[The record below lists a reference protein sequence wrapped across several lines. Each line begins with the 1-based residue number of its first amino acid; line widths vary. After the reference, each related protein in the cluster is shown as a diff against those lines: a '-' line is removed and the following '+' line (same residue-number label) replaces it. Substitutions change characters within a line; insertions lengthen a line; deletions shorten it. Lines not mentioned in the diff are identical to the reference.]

1 MKFKDFIKDKIIEII
16 LMLFSTMSI
25 EIILLAYQIQLIV
38 RVYVVASIILS
49 LLISMLIEYYS
60 KKSYYNNLL
69 EKLDELDQKYLLSEV
84 ISKANFQD
92 GNLFKE
98 ILEETGKS
106 MLENVNKYKY
116 AQEDYKEY
124 IELWIHEIKTPISAS
139 KLIIEN
145 NKNEVTK
152 NIEEELDKIE
162 NYTEQALYYA
172 RSNTVEKD
180 YIITKTNLKDI
191 VNMSIIKNKTTIL
204 NNKFELNIHDLEK
217 QVYTDSKW
225 VVFILNQVIQNSIKY
240 SKNENQSIEIYAEE
254 QKEKVTLYIKDNG
267 LGIKKSELSRVFEK
281 GFTGENGRIIGK
293 KSTGIGLYLCK
304 KLCDKLQLA
313 ININAEQNVGTEVT
327 IVFPK
332 GSFSHF
338 EKQIAIK

>member
-1 MKFKDFIKDKIIEII
+1 MKFKDFIKDKKIEII

-69 EKLDELDQKYLLSEV
+69 EKLDELAQKYLLSEV

-145 NKNEVTK
+145 NKNEITK

-204 NNKFELNIHDLEK
+204 NNKVELNIHDLEK

-313 ININAEQNVGTEVT
+313 ININADQNVGTEVT

-338 EKQIAIK
+338 EN

>member
-1 MKFKDFIKDKIIEII
+1 MKFKDFIKDKKIEII

-145 NKNEVTK
+145 NKNEITK

-240 SKNENQSIEIYAEE
+240 SKNENQSI
-254 QKEKVTLYIKDNG
+254 
-267 LGIKKSELSRVFEK
+267 
-281 GFTGENGRIIGK
+281 
-293 KSTGIGLYLCK
+293 
-304 KLCDKLQLA
+304 
-313 ININAEQNVGTEVT
+313 
-327 IVFPK
+327 
-332 GSFSHF
+332 
-338 EKQIAIK
+338 

>member
-1 MKFKDFIKDKIIEII
+1 MSFRDFIKDKKLEII
-16 LMLFSTMSI
+16 LILFSMISI
-25 EIILLAYQIQLIV
+25 EIILLAYQIQLLV
-38 RVYVVASIILS
+38 RVYVGASIILS
-49 LLISMLIEYYS
+49 LLISTLIEYYN

-69 EKLDELDQKYLLSEV
+69 EKLNELDQKYLLSEV

-106 MLENVNKYKY
+106 MLENVNNYKY

-191 VNMSIIKNKTTIL
+191 VNMSIIKNKTIIL

-225 VVFILNQVIQNSIKY
+225 VVFILNQIIQNSIKY
-240 SKNENQSIEIYAEE
+240 SRKENKTIEIYAEE

-267 LGIKKSELSRVFEK
+267 LGIKKSELPRVFEK
-281 GFTGENGRIIGK
+281 GFTGENGRLIGK

-313 ININAEQNVGTEVT
+313 IEIKSKQNIETEVM
-327 IVFPK
+327 IIFPK
-332 GSFSHF
+332 GSFSLF
-338 EKQIAIK
+338 EK

>member
-1 MKFKDFIKDKIIEII
+1 MKFKDFIKDKKIEII

-180 YIITKTNLKDI
+180 YIVTKTNLKDI
-191 VNMSIIKNKTTIL
+191 VNMSIIKNKTIIL
-204 NNKFELNIHDLEK
+204 NNKIELDIHDLEK

-332 GSFSHF
+332 GSFSNF
-338 EKQIAIK
+338 EN

>member
-1 MKFKDFIKDKIIEII
+1 MKFKDFIKDKKIEII

-145 NKNEVTK
+145 NKNEITK

-191 VNMSIIKNKTTIL
+191 VNMSIIKNKTIIL
-204 NNKFELNIHDLEK
+204 NNKIELDIHDLEK

-240 SKNENQSIEIYAEE
+240 SQNENQSIEIYAEE

-332 GSFSHF
+332 GSFSNF
-338 EKQIAIK
+338 EN

>member
-1 MKFKDFIKDKIIEII
+1 MKFKDFIKDKKIEII

-240 SKNENQSIEIYAEE
+240 SQNENQSIEIYAEE

-332 GSFSHF
+332 GSFSNF
-338 EKQIAIK
+338 EN

>member
-1 MKFKDFIKDKIIEII
+1 MKFKDFIKDKKIEII

-124 IELWIHEIKTPISAS
+124 IELWIHEIKTPILAS

-145 NKNEVTK
+145 NKNEITK

-191 VNMSIIKNKTTIL
+191 VNMSIIKNKTIIL
-204 NNKFELNIHDLEK
+204 NNKIELDIHDLEK

-240 SKNENQSIEIYAEE
+240 SKNKNQSIEIYAEE

-338 EKQIAIK
+338 EN

>member
-1 MKFKDFIKDKIIEII
+1 MRFKDFIRDKKIEII
-16 LMLFSTMSI
+16 LMLFATMSI
-25 EIILLAYQIQLIV
+25 EIILLAYQIQTLV
-38 RVYVVASIILS
+38 RVYIILSIILS
-49 LLISMLIEYYS
+49 LLISVLIEFYN

-69 EKLDELDQKYLLSEV
+69 EKLNELDQKYLLSEV
-84 ISKANFQD
+84 IPKANFQD
-92 GNLFKE
+92 GILLKE
-98 ILEETGKS
+98 VLEETGKS

-145 NKNEVTK
+145 NKNEITK
-152 NIEEELDKIE
+152 NIEEELEKIE

-180 YIITKTNLKDI
+180 YIITKTNLKEI
-191 VNMSIIKNKTTIL
+191 VNTSIIKNKTIIL
-204 NNKFELNIHDLEK
+204 NNKVNLNIHDLEK

-225 VVFILNQVIQNSIKY
+225 IVFILNQVIQNAIKY
-240 SKNENQSIEIYAEE
+240 SKKENKTIEIYSEE
-254 QKEKVTLYIKDNG
+254 QKEKVSLYIKDNG
-267 LGIKKSELSRVFEK
+267 LGIKKSEITRVFEK

-304 KLCDKLQLA
+304 KLCDKLHLS
-313 ININAEQNVGTEVT
+313 ISIMSELNVGTEVI

-332 GSFSHF
+332 GTFSHL
-338 EKQIAIK
+338 

>member
-1 MKFKDFIKDKIIEII
+1 MKFKDFIKDKKIEII

-145 NKNEVTK
+145 NKNEITK

-180 YIITKTNLKDI
+180 YIITKTNLKDM

-313 ININAEQNVGTEVT
+313 ININAEQNIGTEVT

-338 EKQIAIK
+338 EN

>member
-1 MKFKDFIKDKIIEII
+1 MKFKDFIKDKKIEII

-191 VNMSIIKNKTTIL
+191 VNMSIIKNKTIIL
-204 NNKFELNIHDLEK
+204 NNKIELDIHDLEK

-240 SKNENQSIEIYAEE
+240 SKKENKLIEIYAEE

-332 GSFSHF
+332 GSFSNF
-338 EKQIAIK
+338 EN

>member
-1 MKFKDFIKDKIIEII
+1 MKFKDFIKDKKIEII

-69 EKLDELDQKYLLSEV
+69 EKLDELDKKYLLSEV

-116 AQEDYKEY
+116 AQEDYKKY
-124 IELWIHEIKTPISAS
+124 IELQIHEIKTPISAS

-145 NKNEVTK
+145 NKNEITK

-338 EKQIAIK
+338 EN

>member
-1 MKFKDFIKDKIIEII
+1 MKFKDFIKDKKIEII

-69 EKLDELDQKYLLSEV
+69 EKLDELDKKYLLSEV

-145 NKNEVTK
+145 NKYEITK

-338 EKQIAIK
+338 EN

>member
-1 MKFKDFIKDKIIEII
+1 MKFKDFIKDKKIEII

-25 EIILLAYQIQLIV
+25 EIVLLAYQNQLIV
-38 RVYVVASIILS
+38 RVYIVASIILS

-145 NKNEVTK
+145 NKNEITK

-338 EKQIAIK
+338 EN

>member
-1 MKFKDFIKDKIIEII
+1 MKFKDFIKDKKIEII

-69 EKLDELDQKYLLSEV
+69 EKLDELDKKYLLSEV

-145 NKNEVTK
+145 NKNEITK

-281 GFTGENGRIIGK
+281 GFTG
-293 KSTGIGLYLCK
+293 
-304 KLCDKLQLA
+304 
-313 ININAEQNVGTEVT
+313 
-327 IVFPK
+327 
-332 GSFSHF
+332 
-338 EKQIAIK
+338 

>member
-1 MKFKDFIKDKIIEII
+1 MKFKDFIKDKKIEII

-145 NKNEVTK
+145 NKNEITR

-338 EKQIAIK
+338 EK

>member
-1 MKFKDFIKDKIIEII
+1 MKFKDFIKDKKIEII

-145 NKNEVTK
+145 NKNEITK

-204 NNKFELNIHDLEK
+204 NNKFELIIHDLEK

-304 KLCDKLQLA
+304 KLCNKLQLA

-338 EKQIAIK
+338 EN

>member
-1 MKFKDFIKDKIIEII
+1 MKFKDFIKDKKIEII

-145 NKNEVTK
+145 NKNEITK

-180 YIITKTNLKDI
+180 YIITKTNLKDM

-313 ININAEQNVGTEVT
+313 ININADQNVGTEVT

-338 EKQIAIK
+338 EN

>member
-1 MKFKDFIKDKIIEII
+1 MKFKDFIKDKKIEII

-69 EKLDELDQKYLLSEV
+69 EKLDELEKKYLLSEV

-145 NKNEVTK
+145 NKNEITK

-338 EKQIAIK
+338 EN

>member
-1 MKFKDFIKDKIIEII
+1 MKFKDFIKDKKIEII

-69 EKLDELDQKYLLSEV
+69 EKLDELDKKYLLSEV

-145 NKNEVTK
+145 NKNEITK

-172 RSNTVEKD
+172 RRNTVEKD

-338 EKQIAIK
+338 EN

>member
-1 MKFKDFIKDKIIEII
+1 MSFRDFIKDKKLEII
-16 LMLFSTMSI
+16 LILFSMISI
-25 EIILLAYQIQLIV
+25 EIILLAYQIQLLV
-38 RVYVVASIILS
+38 RVYVGVSIILS
-49 LLISMLIEYYS
+49 LLISTLIEYYN

-69 EKLDELDQKYLLSEV
+69 EKLNELDQKYLLSEV
-84 ISKANFQD
+84 ISKANFQE

-106 MLENVNKYKY
+106 MLENVNSYKY

-191 VNMSIIKNKTTIL
+191 VNMSIIKNKTIIL

-225 VVFILNQVIQNSIKY
+225 VVFILNQIIQNSIKY
-240 SKNENQSIEIYAEE
+240 SRKENKTIEIYAEE

-267 LGIKKSELSRVFEK
+267 LGIKNSELSRVFEK
-281 GFTGENGRIIGK
+281 GFTGENGRLIGK

-313 ININAEQNVGTEVT
+313 IEIKSKQNIGTEVM
-327 IVFPK
+327 IIFPK

-338 EKQIAIK
+338 EK

>member
-1 MKFKDFIKDKIIEII
+1 MKFKDFIKDKKIEII

-145 NKNEVTK
+145 NKNEITK

-204 NNKFELNIHDLEK
+204 NNKVELNIHDLEK

-304 KLCDKLQLA
+304 KLCNKLQLA

-338 EKQIAIK
+338 EN

>member
-1 MKFKDFIKDKIIEII
+1 MKFKDFIKDKKIEII

-145 NKNEVTK
+145 NKNEITK

-338 EKQIAIK
+338 EN

>member
-1 MKFKDFIKDKIIEII
+1 MKFKDFIKDKKIEII
-16 LMLFSTMSI
+16 FMLFSTMSI

-145 NKNEVTK
+145 NKNQVTK

-162 NYTEQALYYA
+162 NYTEQALYYV

-180 YIITKTNLKDI
+180 YIIAKTNLKDI
-191 VNMSIIKNKTTIL
+191 VNMSIIKNKTIIL
-204 NNKFELNIHDLEK
+204 NNKIELDIHDLEK

-240 SKNENQSIEIYAEE
+240 SKKENKLIEIYAEE

-267 LGIKKSELSRVFEK
+267 LGIKKSELLRVFEK

-338 EKQIAIK
+338 EN

>member
-1 MKFKDFIKDKIIEII
+1 MKFKDFIKDKKIEII

-124 IELWIHEIKTPISAS
+124 IELWIHEIKTPILAS

-145 NKNEVTK
+145 NKNEITK

-191 VNMSIIKNKTTIL
+191 VNMSIIKNKTIIL
-204 NNKFELNIHDLEK
+204 NNKIELDIHDLEK

-240 SKNENQSIEIYAEE
+240 SKKKNKTIEIHAEE

-304 KLCDKLQLA
+304 KLCDKLQLV
-313 ININAEQNVGTEVT
+313 ININAEQNVGTEVI

-338 EKQIAIK
+338 EN